1 MNVRYPLTKFTRLA
15 HPHTE
20 EPTDPVSIE
29 NILKP
34 VQSRCS
40 ESPLVEREHTK
51 SPDTQIYGQ
60 QQSNL
65 ALANG
70 LTSVHGTI
78 TSSTG
83 SVTTDLIRDVKACDA
98 ELERVHHREAWMKAA
113 LSQA

>member
-1 MNVRYPLTKFTRLA
+1 MTMCYPLTKFACLA

-20 EPTDPVSIE
+20 KPTGPVSIE
-29 NILKP
+29 NGLKP

-60 QQSNL
+60 QQLNL

-70 LTSVHGTI
+70 LTSVHGAKTG
-78 TSSTG
+78 SAG
-83 SVTTDLIRDVKACDA
+83 SVTTNLICDVKACDA
-98 ELERVHHREAWMKAA
+98 ELERCMTVR
-113 LSQA
+113 LG